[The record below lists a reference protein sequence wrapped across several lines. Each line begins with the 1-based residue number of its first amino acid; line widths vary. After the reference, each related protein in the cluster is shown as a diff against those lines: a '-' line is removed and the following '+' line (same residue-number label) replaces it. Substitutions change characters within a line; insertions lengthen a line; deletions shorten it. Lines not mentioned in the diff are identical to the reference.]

1 MLVYEDNFGF
11 LNISEPE
18 ERAFFDFVRR
28 QSVLIAC
35 ERCERPVRLIPPK
48 ALCASCV
55 SALEYGAPASMK
67 EYGSQETLLD
77 SARPPRRSLYSRV
90 RQLCAW
96 RGYRQ
101 NERIAAQGSS
111 SQRPQIIASDPDL
124 AAITKDV
131 EALNDA

>member
-1 MLVYEDNFGF
+1 MLAYEDNFGF
-11 LNISEPE
+11 WDIHGSEE
-18 ERAFFDFVRR
+18 QAFFDYVQR

-35 ERCERPVRLIPPK
+35 ERCERPVPLIPPK

-77 SARPPRRSLYSRV
+77 SARPSSGALSSRV
-90 RQLCAW
+90 RQLCAGRRYCELRRKGVP
-96 RGYRQ
+96 RGDLK
-101 NERIAAQGSS
+101 
-111 SQRPQIIASDPDL
+111 IIASDPDL

-131 EALNDA
+131 EAVNDA

>member
-1 MLVYEDNFGF
+1 MFVYEDNFGF
-11 LNISEPE
+11 LNITEPE

-35 ERCERPVRLIPPK
+35 ERCERSVPLIPPK

-77 SARPPRRSLYSRV
+77 SARPS
-90 RQLCAW
+90 
-96 RGYRQ
+96 
-101 NERIAAQGSS
+101 
-111 SQRPQIIASDPDL
+111 
-124 AAITKDV
+124 
-131 EALNDA
+131 

>member
-11 LNISEPE
+11 WDIGKPE
-18 ERAFFDFVRR
+18 ERIFFDHVQR

-55 SALEYGAPASMK
+55 SALEYGAPASME

-77 SARPPRRSLYSRV
+77 SARPS
-90 RQLCAW
+90 
-96 RGYRQ
+96 
-101 NERIAAQGSS
+101 
-111 SQRPQIIASDPDL
+111 
-124 AAITKDV
+124 
-131 EALNDA
+131 

>member
-11 LNISEPE
+11 WDIGEPE
-18 ERAFFDFVRR
+18 ERAFFFHVHG

-67 EYGSQETLLD
+67 EYGSQETVLD
-77 SARPPRRSLYSRV
+77 SARPS
-90 RQLCAW
+90 
-96 RGYRQ
+96 
-101 NERIAAQGSS
+101 
-111 SQRPQIIASDPDL
+111 
-124 AAITKDV
+124 
-131 EALNDA
+131 

>member
-28 QSVLIAC
+28 QSVLTGC

-48 ALCASCV
+48 TLCASCV
-55 SALEYGAPASMK
+55 SALECGAPVSMK

-77 SARPPRRSLYSRV
+77 SARPS
-90 RQLCAW
+90 
-96 RGYRQ
+96 
-101 NERIAAQGSS
+101 
-111 SQRPQIIASDPDL
+111 
-124 AAITKDV
+124 
-131 EALNDA
+131 